1 MENSPLRFLKDND
14 IITIIN
20 KEVPKSRKKIDIK
33 YHINRYNNKEY
44 NLSKKYFEEMNKV
57 FKYMTIMR
65 NNNIR
70 VSFIQPIYPFHSNI
84 QTNILNVKYS
94 IKKYEDFK
102 NYI

>member
-20 KEVPKSRKKIDIK
+20 EEVPKSRKKMDIK
-33 YHINRYNNKEY
+33 YHMNRYNNKEY

-57 FKYMTIMR
+57 FKYMTIIR

-70 VSFIQPIYPFHSNI
+70 VSFIQPIFPFHCNV

-94 IKKYEDFK
+94 IKRYEDFK
-102 NYI
+102 DFI